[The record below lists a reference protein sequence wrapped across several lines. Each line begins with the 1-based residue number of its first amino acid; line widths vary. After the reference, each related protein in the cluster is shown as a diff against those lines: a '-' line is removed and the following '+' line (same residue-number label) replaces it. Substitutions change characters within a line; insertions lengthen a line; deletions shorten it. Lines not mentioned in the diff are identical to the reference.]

1 MGTTPEGITYP
12 DSTAHTRLWEHF
24 QQLAE
29 DVDDL
34 IGPLRIEA
42 GEASLPFSSTTTAN
56 VSVAFSTA
64 FSAPP
69 LAIMVTAGNVA
80 INCSWAS
87 PSASGFI
94 AYGRRLEGATQG
106 SPVTVNWVAIG
117 PR

>member
-42 GEASLPFSSTTTAN
+42 GEASLPFS
-56 VSVAFSTA
+56 STA